1 MNADS
6 GQGQLFRTYVTSRL
20 AVWTI
25 VAGAVAGIAIGASS
39 DKPLLALATLAGVAL
54 MIVGVAWVTADRVAA
69 RNFYWGFATSVGLNY
84 ANKMELL
91 PLTPLLGAGD
101 RRSVEHWMYG
111 RLPGELSGGVGQLVW
126 MVTERDRDGDRVVKE
141 RNRFTVCV
149 VDLEAS
155 LSLFH
160 GVFLRGHRGVI
171 APYSEWLPR
180 SHTHSVELESTEFE
194 EKYELRAA
202 DDQDEILLRRLL
214 SPTLVNWLANHPLD
228 LGFELKAGTLCV
240 FVPRPLEDAGNITYL
255 IDAARH
261 LAQRVAGVVE
271 EERTRVARA

>member
-1 MNADS
+1 VNADS
-6 GQGQLFRTYVTSRL
+6 GQGQLFRTYLASRL
-20 AVWTI
+20 AVW
-25 VAGAVAGIAIGASS
+25 AMLLGAIAAIAIGTSQDS
-39 DKPLLALATLAGVAL
+39 PLLALASLAGVAL
-54 MIVGVAWVTADRVAA
+54 AITAVAWVAADRKAA
-69 RNFYWGFATSVGLNY
+69 RDFYWGFATSVGLNY
-84 ANKMELL
+84 ASTMELL
-91 PLTPLLGAGD
+91 ALTPLLGAGD

-155 LSLFH
+155 ISLFH

-171 APYSEWLPR
+171 APYSEWLDR
-180 SHTHSVELESTEFE
+180 SHSRAIELESTEFG

-202 DDQDEILLRRLL
+202 DDQDDILLRRLL
-214 SPTLVNWLANHPLD
+214 SPTLISWLAHHPLD

-261 LAQRVAGVVE
+261 LAQRVVDVVE
-271 EERTRVARA
+271 DERTRVARA